1 MHFVQRLSKFDRDY
15 ILISPN
21 TLKEVIMNVIHK
33 VEKWGDGHHPRV
45 LDIIRIVLGIF
56 LILKGIA
63 FMENTAGL
71 KSIIESQSDIFLPIG
86 VLLTVVY
93 YVTFV
98 HLVGGTLI
106 ALGILTRL
114 SSLLQIPVVFAA
126 VFFVNVLQSP
136 VNTELW
142 ASFTCLVLLF
152 VFMILGSGRLSLD
165 NYLKNQDN

>member
-1 MHFVQRLSKFDRDY
+1 
-15 ILISPN
+15 
-21 TLKEVIMNVIHK
+21 MNVIHK
-33 VEKWGDGHHPRV
+33 VEKWGDSHHPRI
-45 LDIIRIVLGIF
+45 LDVIRIALGIF
-56 LILKGIA
+56 LILKGLA

-71 KSIIESQSDIFLPIG
+71 KSLIENQSDIFLPAG
-86 VLLTVVY
+86 VLLALVY

-114 SSLLQIPVVFAA
+114 SSLMQIPVVFGA
-126 VFFVNVLQSP
+126 VFCVNVLQSP
-136 VNTELW
+136 LNTELW
-142 ASFTCLVLLF
+142 ASFTCLMLLF